1 MPMNRRRQRTRPLYR
16 ILSGSSRFD
25 AVLIAL
31 TFCFPLAACVAAQD
45 KEAANPEGAVRPTV
59 SLTLP
64 RAIEMAMQQNRR
76 LKLANLSVAESETKR
91 SIARSDYYPHISNQ
105 STALYLTQLE
115 GVVIPAGA
123 FGSPTLTGPIPSQSL
138 RLGQGAQAA
147 YTSGTGLVQP
157 FTQMFKI
164 HAGDRAATADVQI
177 ARINETDAENSISLL
192 VHQLYFNILTAQAH
206 LDAAKRS
213 ASAASINESENTQA
227 VTEGKSLDVA
237 TLQAHAAYLDR
248 QQTVLTQQLAIDDA
262 MLQFDDVL
270 GLPLGTRLIL
280 DGESLGLPP
289 MLPSRS
295 EAIAAFK
302 ASNTKVL
309 SARQT
314 VEKAKAAVSAAHDA
328 YIPDISGMARYS
340 YQSGVPFL
348 VHNFG
353 TFGGLVS
360 YDLFDGGAREAKLKQ
375 AKIELQMAET
385 QLQQTES
392 DVAIQI
398 SAAYDKTEQLQQLV
412 SVVDEA
418 LTARIEAS
426 RISAQRVAQDAEL
439 ASSAAKDDAAVY
451 DTKAS
456 LLEARLGLFFAEDN
470 ILQMLGHRP

>member
-1 MPMNRRRQRTRPLYR
+1 MMPMNKQCQRTRA
-16 ILSGSSRFD
+16 ISRG
-25 AVLIAL
+25 VVITML
-31 TFCFPLAACVAAQD
+31 TVCFSMAPYVVAQD
-45 KEAANPEGAVRPTV
+45 NPEGQGRRTV

-64 RAIEMAMQQNRR
+64 KAVELAMQQNRR
-76 LKLANLSVAESETKR
+76 LKLAHLSVAESETKR
-91 SIARSDYYPHISNQ
+91 SIARSSYYPHISNQ
-105 STALYLTQLE
+105 STVLHLTELE

-123 FGSPTLTGPIPSQSL
+123 FGNPTATGLIPGQTL
-138 RLGQGAQAA
+138 RLDQGSLTA
-147 YTSGTGLVQP
+147 YTSGTGLTQP
-157 FTQMFKI
+157 ITQMFKI
-164 HAGDRAATADVQI
+164 RAGDRAAAADVRI
-177 ARINETDAENSISLL
+177 AEINETDAENSISLF
-192 VHQLYFNILTAQAH
+192 VHQLYFDILTAQAH
-206 LDAAKRS
+206 LDAAKQS
-213 ASAASINESENTQA
+213 ASAASINEAENMRA
-227 VTEGKSLDVA
+227 VAEGKSLDVA
-237 TLQAHAAYLDR
+237 ALQAHAAYLDR
-248 QQTVLTQQLAIDDA
+248 QQAVLTQRLAIDDA

-289 MLPSRS
+289 TLPSRS

-302 ASNTKVL
+302 ASNPKVL

-314 VEKAKAAVSAAHDA
+314 VEKAKAAVSAARDA
-328 YIPDISGMARYS
+328 YIPDISGLARYS

-353 TFGGLVS
+353 TFGGLFT

-418 LTARIEAS
+418 LKARTEAS
-426 RISAQRVAQDAEL
+426 RISAQRVTQNAEL

-456 LLEARLGLFFAEDN
+456 LLEARLGLFLAQDN
-470 ILQMLGHRP
+470 IQQMLGHLP